1 MMKGHTVHVWKGY
14 MKGLQHRS
22 KDVTLT
28 ASGEHVHACDNLFF
42 CIRVCER
49 GREF

>member
-1 MMKGHTVHVWKGY
+1 MMKVWKGY

-28 ASGEHVHACDNLFF
+28 ASGEHVHASDNLFV
-42 CIRVCER
+42 CICEKA
-49 GREF
+49 RERILKMPPK